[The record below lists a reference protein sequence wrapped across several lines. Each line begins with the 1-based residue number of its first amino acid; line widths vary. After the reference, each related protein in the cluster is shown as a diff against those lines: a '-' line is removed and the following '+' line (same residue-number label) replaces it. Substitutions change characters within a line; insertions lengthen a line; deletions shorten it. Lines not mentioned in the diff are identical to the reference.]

1 MSTSTARTRLA
12 RDQRRPDGFIKPF
25 LLTLADKAPAGPD
38 WQFEVKHDGWRI
50 IARVADGRARMW
62 SRHGLD
68 WTKAFS
74 SVAAGLVGI
83 GRDLILDGEAVCQNE
98 DGSSDFHALSGPAGC
113 ARATLW
119 AFDLLALDREDLR
132 ARPLE
137 ERRDKLQRLLA
148 NASVLGIEFSDHA
161 TGDGERMYEAACRM
175 GLEGIVAKRK
185 GSRYVSGRCRHWL
198 KIKNPAFVR
207 PNEPRT

>member
-1 MSTSTARTRLA
+1 MESP
-12 RDQRRPDGFIKPF
+12 RP
-25 LLTLADKAPAGPD
+25 
-38 WQFEVKHDGWRI
+38 
-50 IARVADGRARMW
+50 
-62 SRHGLD
+62 GLD
-68 WTKAFS
+68 ERVLQ
-74 SVAAGLVGI
+74 VAAGLVAL

-98 DGSSDFHALSGPAGC
+98 DGSSDFHALSGPQGC

-119 AFDLLALDREDLR
+119 AFDLLALDGEDLR
-132 ARPLE
+132 ALPIE
-137 ERRDKLQRLLA
+137 ERRDRLRRLLSD
-148 NASVLGIEFSDHA
+148 ASAGGVEFSEHS
-161 TGDGERMYEAACRM
+161 TGIGERLFEAACRM